1 MRCLA
6 YWHKLLLITL
16 SAWNINCI
24 TIGIFSFD
32 IVLVQ
37 ICFVLKNMTS
47 NDCFIVCF
55 DEFAHCLLGSL
66 WWKCLNLA
74 L

>member
-1 MRCLA
+1 MRCFT

-24 TIGIFSFD
+24 AIGIFSFD

-37 ICFVLKNMTS
+37 ICFVSKNTTS
-47 NDCFIVCF
+47 NDYFIVCF

-66 WWKCLNLA
+66 WCIA